1 MTLRLA
7 EPKDA
12 EVVLELLNKTI
23 VHANYGFLFGSE
35 DTLKIAVDQFLN
47 PDNKDLVC
55 IVKEHGDKVVG
66 FAAFEKIPCLYSTY
80 FMARLAAWYIEEEFR
95 GQGFKKEVLGA
106 LEYWGNLRD
115 CKFVNIG
122 VSKKDVSLEDFGYV
136 KYEELW
142 MKEIK

>member
-12 EVVLELLNKTI
+12 DVVLELLKKTI

-55 IVKEHGDKVVG
+55 IVKEQAEKIIG
-66 FAAFEKIPCLYSTY
+66 FAAFEKIPCLYSTH